1 LHIAQRAPTVLGMS
15 ETRSEFPTLPLQHS
29 YAKLPDRFWQRVRP
43 TPVSAPRVLA
53 MNTALADELGI
64 AQQMQSPT
72 TVAMLAGNLV
82 PPEADPIAMA
92 YAGHQFG
99 NFVPQLG
106 DGRAILL
113 GELIDR
119 DGRRRDLQLKGAGP
133 TAFSRGGDGRA
144 AIGPVLREFLV
155 SEAMHAM
162 GVPTTRALAAVATGD
177 HVWRER
183 PVPGAVLTRVAASH
197 LRVGTFQYFAARQDV
212 DGVRT
217 LVDYAI
223 AHHYPELAASPN
235 SALALLQAVGE
246 RQAALIAQWM
256 LVGFIHGVMNT
267 DNSTISGETID
278 YGPCAFLDEYDPAK
292 VFSSIDRGGR
302 YAFANQ
308 PILGAWNLARLAEC
322 LLPLIHDDGESAVA
336 AASAVIDMFPEQ
348 FQQHWLSGMR
358 AKLGLT
364 SIEPADEALANELLA
379 AMHAVEA
386 DYTSVFRALSA
397 RVPDGD
403 ASREEAFALP
413 KTPAFDAWIANWRA
427 RCSRDSLTPSQ
438 RVVLMKSTNPAVIPR
453 NHQVERALVAA
464 EHGDLSVFN
473 ALLDAVRRPYDDGPS
488 ITEFMRPP
496 EPSQRVVATFC
507 GT

>member
-1 LHIAQRAPTVLGMS
+1 MS
-15 ETRSEFPTLPLQHS
+15 ESRSELPPLPFQHS
-29 YAKLPDRFWQRVRP
+29 YANLPERFWQRVQP
-43 TPVSAPRVLA
+43 TPVSAPRLLA
-53 MNTALADELGI
+53 LNTALADELGI
-64 AQQMQSPT
+64 AHQMHSPAA
-72 TVAMLAGNLV
+72 VAMLAGNFV

-162 GVPTTRALAAVATGD
+162 GIPTTRALAAVATGD
-177 HVWRER
+177 PVWRER

-212 DGVRT
+212 DGVRA

-223 AHHYPELAASPN
+223 TRHYPALAAAPN
-235 SALALLQAVGE
+235 PALALLQAVGE
-246 RQAALIAQWM
+246 RQAALVAQWM

-308 PILGAWNLARLAEC
+308 PMLAAWNLARLAEC
-322 LLPLIHDDGESAVA
+322 LLPLIDDDAESAVA
-336 AASAVIDMFPEQ
+336 AASAVIDAFPEQ

-358 AKLGLT
+358 AKLGLA
-364 SIEPADEALANELLA
+364 SIEPADEALAKELLA

-386 DYTSVFRALSA
+386 DYTRVFRALSA
-397 RVPDGD
+397 GAADGD
-403 ASREEAFALP
+403 ASREGAFHLP
-413 KTPAFDAWIANWRA
+413 KSPAFDAWIANWRA
-427 RCSRDSLTPSQ
+427 RCARDSLTLSQ
-438 RVVLMKSTNPAVIPR
+438 RIVLMKSTNPAVIPR

-464 EHGDLSVFN
+464 EHGDLSVFD
-473 ALLDAVRRPYDDGPS
+473 ALLDAVRRPYDDGPAMA
-488 ITEFMRPP
+488 EFMQAP
-496 EPSQRVVATFC
+496 ERSQRVVATFC